1 MSLVINSSYTED
13 SKAELF
19 CQIDNIILSPQ
30 LSLEVAKLLLN
41 FFFHDYNDDLKTNK
55 RVRRFLVT
63 DFYVMLREKQNSYFD
78 ELNDFSKNADY
89 HNLTQKRIKN
99 ICDLWIKLQKKEYH
113 DEILYF
119 MDIMS

>member
-1 MSLVINSSYTED
+1 MALVINSSYAEY
-13 SKAELF
+13 SKQELF

-30 LSLEVAKLLLN
+30 LSLELAKLLLN

-63 DFYVMLREKQNSYFD
+63 DFYVILCEKQRSYFD
-78 ELNDFSKNADY
+78 ELDDFSKNADY
-89 HNLTQKRIKN
+89 HNLTQKRIKYIN
-99 ICDLWIKLQKKEYH
+99 ELGIKLQKKEYH

-119 MDIMS
+119 MDIMC

>member
-1 MSLVINSSYTED
+1 MSLVINSSYTE
-13 SKAELF
+13 AEVF

-63 DFYVMLREKQNSYFD
+63 DFYVMLREKQSSYFD